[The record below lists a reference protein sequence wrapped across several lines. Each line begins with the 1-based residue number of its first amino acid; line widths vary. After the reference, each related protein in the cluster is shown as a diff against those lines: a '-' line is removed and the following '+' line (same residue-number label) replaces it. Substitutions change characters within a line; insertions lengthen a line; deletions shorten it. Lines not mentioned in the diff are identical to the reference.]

1 MKRTR
6 VLLAVA
12 ICMMLLSPSCMT
24 SDKIKTEISA
34 QVSQMQSN
42 ILVLVDDTA
51 KALVKQELD
60 ASVAAIL
67 QRMDAIEAHYTEI
80 ISTNSAFKDEINT
93 TTNTFKT
100 EISTTTDAFKAEIS
114 TLLTEAKQQLAKIAS
129 DYEKIINV
137 FVTIASER
145 VVPVN

>member
-6 VLLAVA
+6 VLLALA
-12 ICMMLLSPSCMT
+12 MCIMLLAPSCMT

-67 QRMDAIEAHYTEI
+67 QRMDAIEAHYAEI
-80 ISTNSAFKDEINT
+80 ITTNS
-93 TTNTFKT
+93 TFKT
-100 EISTTTDAFKAEIS
+100 EISTTTDAFRAEIS

-145 VVPVN
+145 MVPVN

>member
-6 VLLAVA
+6 VLLALA
-12 ICMMLLSPSCMT
+12 MCIMLLAPSCMT

-67 QRMDAIEAHYTEI
+67 QRMDAIEAHYAEI
-80 ISTNSAFKDEINT
+80 ITTNS
-93 TTNTFKT
+93 TFKT

-145 VVPVN
+145 MVPVN

>member
-6 VLLAVA
+6 VLLALA
-12 ICMMLLSPSCMT
+12 MCIMLLAPSCMT

-67 QRMDAIEAHYTEI
+67 QRMDAIEAHYAEI
-80 ISTNSAFKDEINT
+80 ISTNS
-93 TTNTFKT
+93 TFKT

-145 VVPVN
+145 MVPVN